1 MLLLDWKISGFD
13 DSQWQAA
20 TEYGSNGASPWGLNE
35 DVAAGARWIWTNDNQ
50 GVGTIYCRR
59 RLGMFTL
66 CVTYCVTTL
75 FTNYESMCI
84 VFAFAV
90 NANTTFC
97 ITGIELTATCDDVI
111 HVYADGVNVTTTS
124 GSTTYNDV
132 NSVEHH
138 VLSSTSQVIGIKCE
152 NTAGVGGILASI
164 DSDGITDTRHWKC
177 SHAAGSGWSEFGIA
191 YNIYE
196 YVHRSRA
203 YKRTYVYSIYTYN
216 NIHIATLTCRKL
228 HTSQ

>member
-1 MLLLDWKISGFD
+1 M
-13 DSQWQAA
+13 
-20 TEYGSNGASPWGLNE
+20 
-35 DVAAGARWIWTNDNQ
+35 
-50 GVGTIYCRR
+50 
-59 RLGMFTL
+59 
-66 CVTYCVTTL
+66 
-75 FTNYESMCI
+75 
-84 VFAFAV
+84 AV

-111 HVYADGVNVTTTS
+111 HVFADGVDVTTTS

-138 VLSSTSQVIGIKCE
+138 VLSTTTQVIGIKCE

-191 YNIYE
+191 YNIY
-196 YVHRSRA
+196 V
-203 YKRTYVYSIYTYN
+203 YKLNVRQFGTRPCYGSTGGF
-216 NIHIATLTCRKL
+216 KL
-228 HTSQ
+228 KHDMILVAQDMTTALGR